1 MGRRTLRSAGGV
13 FPLALAGLAL
23 LALAAAQAAPRG
35 AGPWVFS
42 YFLDNGQDGMHLAYS
57 RDGLRWTPLG
67 GGRPYLAPTVGGKLV
82 RDPCIL
88 LGPDNAFHAV
98 WTTGWYEQGIGI
110 AHSRD
115 LVEWSE
121 AAFLPVMVH
130 ERKAANAWAPEI
142 FYDEETSQY
151 LIFWSTT
158 IPGRFPVTD
167 ESGSV
172 SKTGIAL
179 NHRIYRTTT
188 RDFKEYSRAEL
199 FLDPGF
205 NVIDATIVRD
215 GARFLMFL
223 KDETLRPEAR
233 KDIRVAAADHALGPW
248 VLAPEPISKENWVE
262 GPTAFRAGMDM
273 FVLFDAYTRKR
284 YEGVRSRDLKTWT
297 ALGAELEMPPGA
309 RHGSVLA
316 VPEKILKK
324 LLAGEPAGAAATK
337 KDGVHGS

>member
-1 MGRRTLRSAGGV
+1 MGRCILRPASGV
-13 FPLALAGLAL
+13 VPLILVGVAL
-23 LALAAAQAAPRG
+23 LALAVAQAAPKG
-35 AGPWVFS
+35 GGPWVFS

-57 RDGLRWTPLG
+57 RDGLTWTPLG
-67 GGRPYLAPTVGGKLV
+67 GGRPFLAPTVGGKLI
-82 RDPCIL
+82 RDPCII
-88 LGPDNAFHAV
+88 LGPDNVFHAV

-115 LVEWSE
+115 LIEWSE

-142 FYDEETSQY
+142 FFDEETKQY

-158 IPGRFPVTD
+158 IPGRFPATD

-172 SKTGIAL
+172 NKEGIAL

-205 NVIDATIVRD
+205 NVIDATILRD

-223 KDETLRPEAR
+223 KDETERPEAR
-233 KDIRVAAADHALGPW
+233 KDIRLAVADHALGPY
-248 VLAPEPISKENWVE
+248 VIQPAPVSKENWVE
-262 GPTAFRAGMDM
+262 GPTAFRAGPETI
-273 FVLFDAYTRKR
+273 VLFDAYRRKQ
-284 YEGVRSRDLKTWT
+284 YEGVKSRDLKTWT
-297 ALGAELEMPPGA
+297 GLGAELQMPPGA
-309 RHGSVLA
+309 RHGTVFA
-316 VPEKILKK
+316 VSEKILKG
-324 LLAGEPAGAAATK
+324 LLAATPATSAMLVH
-337 KDGVHGS
+337 DGMERP

>member
-1 MGRRTLRSAGGV
+1 MGCPTQRPDRGLL
-13 FPLALAGLAL
+13 PLILIGAAL
-23 LALAAAQAAPRG
+23 LALAVAQAAPKG
-35 AGPWVFS
+35 GGPWVFS

-57 RDGLRWTPLG
+57 RDGLKWTTLG
-67 GGRPYLAPTVGGKLV
+67 GGRPFLAPTVGGKLI
-82 RDPCIL
+82 RDPCII
-88 LGPDNAFHAV
+88 LGPDNVFHAV

-115 LVEWSE
+115 LIEWSE

-142 FYDEETSQY
+142 FFDEETKQY

-158 IPGRFPVTD
+158 IPGRFPATD

-172 SKTGIAL
+172 NKEGIAL

-205 NVIDATIVRD
+205 NVIDATILRD
-215 GARFLMFL
+215 GARVVMFL
-223 KDETLRPEAR
+223 KDETLHPEAR
-233 KDIRVAAADHALGPW
+233 KDIRLAVADHALGPY
-248 VLAPEPISKENWVE
+248 VLGPEPISKANWVE
-262 GPTAFRAGMDM
+262 GPTAFRAGQDL

-284 YEGVRSRDLKTWT
+284 YEGVRSRDLKAWA

-309 RHGSVLA
+309 RHGSVVA
-316 VPEKILKK
+316 VPEKILKG
-324 LLAGEPAGAAATK
+324 LLAVEPAGAPAVEK
-337 KDGVHGS
+337 NGVQ

>member
-1 MGRRTLRSAGGV
+1 MGRRHSCPAFNT
-13 FPLALAGLAL
+13 FPLL
-23 LALAAAQAAPRG
+23 LAAAAAAALAVAEAAPRG
-35 AGPWVFS
+35 TGPWVFS
-42 YFLDNGQDGMHLAYS
+42 YFIDNGQDGMHLAYS
-57 RDGLRWTPLG
+57 RDGLKWTPLN
-67 GGRPYLAPTVGGKLV
+67 GGRPYLAPTVGGKLI
-82 RDPCIL
+82 RDPCII
-88 LGPDNAFHAV
+88 LGPDNVFHAV

-115 LVEWSE
+115 LIEWRDD
-121 AAFLPVMVH
+121 AFLPVMVH
-130 ERKAANAWAPEI
+130 ERLAANAWAPEI
-142 FYDEETSQY
+142 FYDEDTSQY

-158 IPGRFPVTD
+158 IPGRFPATD
-167 ESGSV
+167 DSGSV
-172 SKTGIAL
+172 NKEGVAL

-233 KDIRVAAADHALGPW
+233 KDIRLAVADHALGPY
-248 VLAPEPISKENWVE
+248 VVGAEPISKANWVE
-262 GPTAFRAGMDM
+262 GPTAFRAGLDM
-273 FVLFDAYTRKR
+273 LVLYDAYTRKR
-284 YEGVRSRDLKTWT
+284 YEGVRSRDLKTWA

-316 VPEKILKK
+316 VPERVLKG
-324 LLAGEPAGAAATK
+324 LLAGQTAGAAAETTN
-337 KDGVHGS
+337 GVQWP

>member
-1 MGRRTLRSAGGV
+1 MLLGV
-13 FPLALAGLAL
+13 AL
-23 LALAAAQAAPRG
+23 LALTAARAAPRG

-42 YFLDNGQDGMHLAYS
+42 YFLDNGQDGLHLAYS
-57 RDGLRWTPLG
+57 RDGLTWTPLA
-67 GGRPYLAPTVGGKLV
+67 GGRPVLTPSVGGKLM
-82 RDPCIL
+82 RDPCVL
-88 LGPDNAFHAV
+88 LGPDNVFHAV

-110 AHSRD
+110 AHSSD
-115 LVEWSE
+115 LIEWSE

-142 FYDEETSQY
+142 YYDEETAQY
-151 LIFWSTT
+151 LVFWATT
-158 IPGRFPVTD
+158 IPGRFPATD
-167 ESGSV
+167 GSGSV
-172 SKTGIAL
+172 NQDGVAL

-215 GARFLMFL
+215 GARCLMFL

-233 KDIRVAAADHALGPW
+233 KDIRIAVADHALGPYL
-248 VLAPEPISKENWVE
+248 VASEPISKDNWVE
-262 GPTAFRAGMDM
+262 GPTAFRAGQDM

-284 YEGVRSRDLKTWT
+284 FEGVRSRDLKTWT

-309 RHGSVLA
+309 RHGTVFA
-316 VPEKILKK
+316 VPEKILKG
-324 LLAGEPAGAAATK
+324 LLASARADAAAEK
-337 KDGVHGS
+337 KDGAQ